1 MISFIS
7 FSYSYTIAPF
17 RTYAGLITT
26 DKEIIFFDVVTSL
39 LKYNRLKI
47 GYAKAQYENKVS
59 ANSLGH
65 GLLKDFNTEPGGQGQ
80 GQGSGRRGGVNGKQV
95 ADMSTGAAGWIP
107 DLHNVI
113 NALDTMSFRRVFES
127 LETLQT
133 TQVKRFAD
141 MVSPLGL
148 YKEMMCYL
156 RILLESADET
166 HNEFAIARLYSIFYT
181 TSERKDPLPRVL
193 SEWTPG
199 KCLG

>member
-1 MISFIS
+1 M
-7 FSYSYTIAPF
+7 
-17 RTYAGLITT
+17 

-47 GYAKAQYENKVS
+47 GYIKAQHENILS
-59 ANSLGH
+59 SNLLGH
-65 GLLKDFNTEPGGQGQ
+65 GLMRDFTSGPEGTGSVQGP
-80 GQGSGRRGGVNGKQV
+80 RGGVTGKQG
-95 ADMSTGAAGWIP
+95 ADTNSSLTGWIP

-181 TSERKDPLPRVL
+181 TSERRDPLPRIL
-193 SEWTPG
+193 AEWIPG
-199 KCLG
+199 KK

>member
-1 MISFIS
+1 M
-7 FSYSYTIAPF
+7 
-17 RTYAGLITT
+17 

-47 GYAKAQYENKVS
+47 GYNKAQHENIVS
-59 ANSLGH
+59 SNLLGH
-65 GLLKDFNTEPGGQGQ
+65 GLMRDFTSGPEGPGTGTGTGQGP
-80 GQGSGRRGGVNGKQV
+80 RGGVTGKLG
-95 ADMSTGAAGWIP
+95 ADTSSGSIGWIP

-181 TSERKDPLPRVL
+181 TSERRDPLPRIL
-193 SEWTPG
+193 AEWIPG
-199 KCLG
+199 KK